1 MIMKG
6 KVSLTVKNRHIT
18 FKLDLERNI
27 TIITGDSGT
36 GKTKLINMVRMFSW
50 EGKASGVTLKCD
62 HPCIVLEGNRWETI
76 LESTHKSIVFV
87 EESTSFLTSHEFARA
102 IQNTDNYYV
111 FVTRESLSQIP
122 YSVDS
127 IKQIVKNG
135 THPKF
140 VSLKDK
146 RKYLPGI

>member
-1 MIMKG
+1 MKG

-62 HPCIVLEGNRWETI
+62 HPCIVLEGNSWETV
-76 LESTHKSIVFV
+76 LENTHRSVVFV
-87 EESTSFLTSHEFARA
+87 EESTSFLTSHVFAKA

-111 FVTRESLSQIP
+111 LVTRENLSQIP

-135 THPKF
+135 TNPKF
-140 VSLKDK
+140 MSLKAK
-146 RKYLPGI
+146 CNFPGI